1 MGYTR
6 ELKNIL
12 IKKAENSLNSLMS
25 DFNGG
30 NYNVK
35 AIDENRRVFDV
46 GKWAFFFKKEGII
59 TEEDEMHILLKDD
72 SVMNKAHHVYR
83 KFTADDH
90 RIAAIQSRSGGMYQG
105 IENYCGADY

>member
-59 TEEDEMHILLKDD
+59 TRHI
-72 SVMNKAHHVYR
+72 YE
-83 KFTADDH
+83 
-90 RIAAIQSRSGGMYQG
+90 IALP
-105 IENYCGADY
+105 

>member
-1 MGYTR
+1 
-6 ELKNIL
+6 
-12 IKKAENSLNSLMS
+12 MS